1 MSTPPPM
8 SIDEV
13 NHLDATSFAVL
24 FGDVAE
30 HSPWV
35 AESAGHAR
43 PFANRDAMIHAFV
56 DAVMRA
62 PRADQLA
69 LIRAHP
75 DLAGRAAISGELTND
90 SKQEQ
95 AGAGLDSL
103 TPEEFARFSDLNS
116 YYRKQNGFP
125 FIFAVKGATKQQILA
140 AFEERVK
147 NNHAT
152 EFAIALTQVCRIFHF
167 RIEGRVKA

>member
-1 MSTPPPM
+1 
-8 SIDEV
+8 
-13 NHLDATSFAVL
+13 
-24 FGDVAE
+24 
-30 HSPWV
+30 
-35 AESAGHAR
+35 
-43 PFANRDAMIHAFV
+43 
-56 DAVMRA
+56 MRA

-75 DLAGRAAISGELTND
+75 DLAGRAAISGELTVD
-90 SKQEQ
+90 SKREQ

-116 YYRKQNGFP
+116 YYRQQNGFP

-167 RIEGRVKA
+167 PHRRAGEGMNAAPSSQPRVLRGASFELSRRSP

>member
-1 MSTPPPM
+1 MSDPQAL
-8 SIDEV
+8 SIAEI

-35 AESAGHAR
+35 AESAAHAR
-43 PFANRDAMIHAFV
+43 PFADREAMIAAFA
-56 DAVMRA
+56 DAVLRA

-75 DLAGRAAISGELTND
+75 DLAGRAAIAGNLTAD
-90 SKQEQ
+90 SQREQ

-103 TPEEFARFSDLNS
+103 TPEEFARFTEMNQA
-116 YYRKQNGFP
+116 YRKRHGIP
-125 FIFAVKGATKQQILA
+125 FIYALRGASKDDIFA
-140 AFEERVK
+140 AFADRLDNRPDAEFSRAIGEVER
-147 NNHAT
+147 
-152 EFAIALTQVCRIFHF
+152 IIQF
-167 RIEGRVKA
+167 RIEDRVQP

>member
-1 MSTPPPM
+1 MSSPPPM
-8 SIDEV
+8 DIEEV

-43 PFANRDAMIHAFV
+43 PFANRDAMVAAFV
-56 DAVMRA
+56 NAVMRA

-75 DLAGRAAISGELTND
+75 DLAGRAAVAGELTND
-90 SKQEQ
+90 SKREQ

-103 TPEEFARFSDLNS
+103 TPEEFARFSDLNGL
-116 YYRKQNGFP
+116 YRQQNGFP
-125 FIFAVKGATKQQILA
+125 FIFAVKGATKQQILD

-152 EFAIALTQVCRIFHF
+152 EFAIALSQVCRIFHL

>member
-1 MSTPPPM
+1 M

-13 NHLDATSFAVL
+13 NHLDATSFSIL

-35 AESAGHAR
+35 AESAAHAR
-43 PFANRDAMIHAFV
+43 PYANREAMIQAFV

-75 DLAGRAAISGELTND
+75 DLAGRAAIAGELTVD
-90 SKQEQ
+90 SKREQ
-95 AGAGLDSL
+95 AGAGLASL
-103 TPEEFARFSDLNS
+103 TPEEFARFSDLNGL
-116 YYRKQNGFP
+116 YRQQNGFP
-125 FIFAVKGATKQQILA
+125 FIFAVKGATKQQILD

-167 RIEGRVKA
+167 RLEGRVKA

>member
-8 SIDEV
+8 GIDEV
-13 NHLDATSFAVL
+13 NHLDATSFSVL

-35 AESAGHAR
+35 AESAAHAR
-43 PFANRDAMIHAFV
+43 PYANRDAMIQAFV

-69 LIRAHP
+69 LIRSHP
-75 DLAGRAAISGELTND
+75 DLAGRAAISGELTDD
-90 SKQEQ
+90 SNREQ

-103 TPEEFARFSDLNS
+103 TPEEFARFSDLNGL
-116 YYRKQNGFP
+116 YRQQNGFP
-125 FIFAVKGATKQQILA
+125 FIFAVKGATKLQILD

-167 RIEGRVKA
+167 RIEGRVKG

>member
-8 SIDEV
+8 GMDEV
-13 NHLDATSFAVL
+13 NHLDATSFSVL

-35 AESAGHAR
+35 AESAAHAR
-43 PFANRDAMIHAFV
+43 PFASRDAMIHAFV

-75 DLAGRAAISGELTND
+75 DLAGRAAMSGELTSD
-90 SKQEQ
+90 SKREQ
-95 AGAGLDSL
+95 ARAGLDSL

-116 YYRKQNGFP
+116 LYRQQNGFP
-125 FIFAVKGATKQQILA
+125 FILAVKGATKQQILD
-140 AFEERVK
+140 AFQERVK

-152 EFAIALTQVCRIFHF
+152 EFAIALTEVCRIFHF

>member
-8 SIDEV
+8 GIDEV
-13 NHLDATSFAVL
+13 NHLDATSFSIL

-30 HSPWV
+30 HSLWV
-35 AESAGHAR
+35 AESAAHAR
-43 PFANRDAMIHAFV
+43 PYANRDAMIQAFV
-56 DAVMRA
+56 DTVMRA

-75 DLAGRAAISGELTND
+75 DLAGRAAIAGELTDD
-90 SKQEQ
+90 SKREQ
-95 AGAGLDSL
+95 AGAGLGSL
-103 TPEEFARFSDLNS
+103 TPEEFARFSDLNGL
-116 YYRKQNGFP
+116 YRQQNGFP
-125 FIFAVKGATKQQILA
+125 FIFAVKGATKQQILD

-152 EFAIALTQVCRIFHF
+152 EFATALTQVCRIFHF
-167 RIEGRVKA
+167 RIQGRVKA

>member
-13 NHLDATSFAVL
+13 NHLDATSFSIL

-35 AESAGHAR
+35 AESAAHAR
-43 PFANRDAMIHAFV
+43 PYANREAMIQAFV

-75 DLAGRAAISGELTND
+75 DLAGRAAIAGELTVD
-90 SKQEQ
+90 SKREQ
-95 AGAGLDSL
+95 AGAGLASL
-103 TPEEFARFSDLNS
+103 TPEEFARFSDLNGL
-116 YYRKQNGFP
+116 YRQQNGFP
-125 FIFAVKGATKQQILA
+125 FIFAVKGATKQQILD

-167 RIEGRVKA
+167 RLEGRVKA

>member
-1 MSTPPPM
+1 MSDPQAL
-8 SIDEV
+8 SIAEI

-35 AESAGHAR
+35 AESAAHAR
-43 PFANRDAMIHAFV
+43 PFADREAMIAAFA
-56 DAVMRA
+56 DAVLRA

-75 DLAGRAAISGELTND
+75 DLAGRAAIAGNLTAD
-90 SKQEQ
+90 SQREQ

-103 TPEEFARFSDLNS
+103 TPEEFARFTDLNG
-116 YYRKQNGFP
+116 YYRQQNGFP
-125 FIFAVKGATKQQILA
+125 FIFAVKGATKQQIMA
-140 AFEERVK
+140 AFEQRVK
-147 NNHAT
+147 NDHAT
-152 EFAIALTQVCRIFHF
+152 ELATALTQVCRIFRF
-167 RIEGRVKA
+167 RIEGRVAP

>member
-8 SIDEV
+8 GIDEI
-13 NHLDATSFAVL
+13 NHLDATSFSIL

-43 PFANRDAMIHAFV
+43 PFANRYAMINAFV
-56 DAVMRA
+56 NAVMRA

-75 DLAGRAAISGELTND
+75 DLAGRAAISGELTTD
-90 SKQEQ
+90 SKREQ

-116 YYRKQNGFP
+116 YYRQQNGFP
-125 FIFAVKGATKQQILA
+125 FIFAVKGATKQQILR
-140 AFEERVK
+140 AFEERVR